1 MRKNGREGGKKGE
14 YRKLNCMKLREAI
27 VVGRE
32 YRASL
37 KEGGL
42 KAAEGGLAQVEGCLS
57 SIVTKGK
64 SVQVKCRKTGEGQ
77 RVNTAEDAW
86 GHVHLLSCQSQ

>member
-1 MRKNGREGGKKGE
+1 MRKNGREGSKKGE
-14 YRKLNCMKLREAI
+14 YRKLNCMILREAV

-37 KEGGL
+37 NEGGL

-64 SVQVKCRKTGEGQ
+64 SVQVKCRKSVQ
-77 RVNTAEDAW
+77 EDR
-86 GHVHLLSCQSQ
+86 